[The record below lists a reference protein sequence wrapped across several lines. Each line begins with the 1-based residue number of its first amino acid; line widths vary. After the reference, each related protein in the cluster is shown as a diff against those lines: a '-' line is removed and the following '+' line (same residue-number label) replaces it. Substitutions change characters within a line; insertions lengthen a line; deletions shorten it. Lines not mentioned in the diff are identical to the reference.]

1 MVAYRNLIRA
11 AARNAR
17 TASLSGGAPACATA
31 QRVCHVGPKQF
42 REFAHECVRSAE
54 FTADERQRQV
64 LFDLAKQ
71 WMQAALAV
79 EGSIALIDDYTPLV
93 P

>member
-17 TASLSGGAPACATA
+17 TASLSGGAPA
-31 QRVCHVGPKQF
+31 VGPKQF
-42 REFAHECVRSAE
+42 REFAQECVRSAE
-54 FTADERQRQV
+54 YTADERQRQV